1 MTEILDLG
9 LVYYK
14 NAISNP
20 EKIIEDVENLN
31 KKILDNKDNNIKT
44 MAKEWSAWSYG
55 EQLFC
60 WQKFF
65 IPQDQINKNDFF
77 YNEMYSISERL
88 FSPLDEYLIKY
99 KEIYP
104 FLNIKSRDDSM
115 HLLKYEKAGYLPA
128 HQDHGVSTRTLSVLI
143 YLNDDYEGGNL
154 VFRNSNLSFKPEA
167 GSIIFFPSNF
177 LYVHEVEKITGGIK
191 YSLPNWYH
199 NVPKEKRY
207 FSTGEE

>member
-31 KKILDNKDNNIKT
+31 KKLLNNKNNNINT
-44 MAKEWSAWSYG
+44 MVKEWSPWNYG
-55 EQLFC
+55 EQFFC

-65 IPQDQINKNDFF
+65 IPQEQINKNDFF
-77 YNEMYSISERL
+77 YDEMYSISERL
-88 FSPLDEYLIKY
+88 FSPLDEHLSKY
-99 KEIYP
+99 KDIYP

-154 VFRNSNLSFKPEA
+154 VFKNSNLSFKPEA

-177 LYVHEVEKITGGIK
+177 LYVHEVEKITSGIK
-191 YSLPNWYH
+191 YSLPNQL
-199 NVPKEKRY
+199 
-207 FSTGEE
+207 G